1 MTGTRPVSG
10 LRVASGLRV
19 VARTCLPAGARVA
32 SGTRRTFSACLA
44 VGACFA
50 VASCLPASAPA
61 APKVSLRASFSPETL
76 GHSTTLRLTVRIA
89 PTTEVVPPPVIEGEL
104 LYPAGLNFQLS
115 GLGIDACRIAT
126 LELQGL
132 EGCPA
137 NSLMGYGSAIGAIP
151 IKHEAFEESAKIA
164 IVRTEEHEGHPA
176 LALYVYVQTGVDV
189 QLVLPVELFGAA
201 KPYGGRLDIH
211 VPLVQAFREGSD
223 ISVTELHL
231 VVGPKNLVYDEQVH
245 HKTLRYKPT
254 GIPLPRRCPRGGFRF
269 AVELT
274 FLGGAKA
281 GGSTAVRCP
290 ARSR

>member
-1 MTGTRPVSG
+1 M
-10 LRVASGLRV
+10 AS
-19 VARTCLPAGARVA
+19 ACLPALACVAGGASLPV
-32 SGTRRTFSACLA
+32 SA
-44 VGACFA
+44 F
-50 VASCLPASAPA
+50 A
-61 APKVSLRASFSPETL
+61 APSVSLRASFSPETL
-76 GHSTTLRLTVRIA
+76 GHATTLRLTVRIA

-104 LYPAGLNFQLS
+104 RYPAGLNFQLS

-132 EGCPA
+132 AGCPP

-151 IKHEAFEESAKIA
+151 IKHEAFQESAKIA
-164 IVRTEEHEGHPA
+164 ILRTEEHEGHPA

-189 QLVLPVELFGAA
+189 QLVLPVELSGAP

-211 VPLVQAFREGSD
+211 VPLVQAFREGPD
-223 ISVTELHL
+223 ISVTELQL
-231 VVGPKNLVYDEQVH
+231 VVGPKNLVYNEQVN
-245 HKTLRYKPT
+245 HKTLRYKPA

-269 AVELT
+269 AVDLT

-290 ARSR
+290 ARSK